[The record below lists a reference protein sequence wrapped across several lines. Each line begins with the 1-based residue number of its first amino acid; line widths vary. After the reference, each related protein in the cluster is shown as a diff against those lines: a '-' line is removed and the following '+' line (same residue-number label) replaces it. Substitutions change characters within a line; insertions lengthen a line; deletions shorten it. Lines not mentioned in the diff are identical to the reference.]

1 MARLP
6 LHMERAT
13 LAPNVTSTRIGFG
26 CAGLMREPSARKRQR
41 LLEEAFDQGVRH
53 FDVAR
58 MYGLGAAEGELGRFV
73 QGHRDSVVIATKF
86 GIEAAS
92 APGRLASLQG
102 PARRLLA
109 RYPALRDYVKG
120 RSDAFHQPHRYD
132 AATARASLQT
142 SLSELRTDYVDM
154 LFLHDPSPGDRVDLP
169 EICGYLEEARQA
181 GQIRA
186 WGVAGERNPCVEI
199 RQSLPATAILQVRDD
214 IFSRSSPLP
223 PELEPRIT
231 FGVLGETLGRIL
243 GHLNGSPE
251 RCSRWSERVGLD
263 CSSPEALASLLLRD
277 ALEANARGVVLFN
290 TTRPERLRGLDAVD
304 SAAHSDDPALRALRR
319 LVGDELAPTG

>member
-1 MARLP
+1 
-6 LHMERAT
+6 
-13 LAPNVTSTRIGFG
+13 
-26 CAGLMREPSARKRQR
+26 MREPSARKRQR

-73 QGHRDSVVIATKF
+73 QRRRDSVVVATKF
-86 GIEAAS
+86 GIEAAT

-109 RYPALRDYVKG
+109 RYPALRNYVKG
-120 RSDAFHQPHRYD
+120 RSGAFHQPHSYD

-142 SLSELRTDYVDM
+142 SLRELQTDYVDV
-154 LFLHDPSPGDRVDLP
+154 LFLHDPSPEDRVDLP

-186 WGVAGERNPCVEI
+186 WGIAGERNPCVEI
-199 RQSLPATAILQVRDD
+199 GESFPATAILQVRDD
-214 IFSRSSPLP
+214 ICSRNSPLP
-223 PELEPRIT
+223 PELEPLIT
-231 FGVLGETLGRIL
+231 FGILGEMLERIL
-243 GHLNGSPE
+243 THLNVSPE
-251 RCSRWSERVGLD
+251 RRSRWSETVGLD

-277 ALEANARGVVLFN
+277 ALEANAQGVVLFN
-290 TTRPERLRGLDAVD
+290 TTRPERLRGLDALV
-304 SAAHSDDPALRALRR
+304 ATAHSDDPALTAFRR